1 MKSYTTHNSLKLSEE
16 LSNVTLVAKDGERWW
31 THAILLASIS
41 DFLKELLLDLSCPGD
56 QVVILLPDNGVQEVE
71 GLLEVVMGM
80 ERERNSLMDMMV
92 IKLKEENKKG
102 QTPV

>member
-1 MKSYTTHNSLKLSEE
+1 MKSYNTHNFLKTCEGLY
-16 LSNVTLVAKDGERWW
+16 NVTLVAKDGETCS